1 MTTTLSIILNV
12 SGDLARNKISYVP
25 SMTNPGIKTNTIYFL
40 PTVRITDKLVREAR
54 TGKYG
59 IEVFTDLAAF
69 IKLTRYVQRQ
79 RGFTPISISEAE
91 AAGVV
96 ESNYEYFRSL
106 LFGRKKD
113 VLIESRAYTIRKSE
127 IAGGSNR
134 PGVYR
139 MTVDADVILKTRAG
153 AVEMKRRDCRDQ
165 AKEID
170 DMAAELFGVSLGLW
184 KAAPPG
190 PDTVLPAMY
199 SSGQTGLASGKEA
212 KQRRHR
218 QYNPFAPPSGFST
231 PPFGLGPQYTYPY
244 AQAAPAN
251 PYATRQ
257 PQVPGQAYNLPQA
270 YPVYGFAPP
279 PPPGPAPSP
288 RRTRASLYQQPNSA

>member
-12 SGDLARNKISYVP
+12 SGDLARNKISYTP

-69 IKLTRYVQRQ
+69 IKLTRYIQRQ

-113 VLIESRAYTIRKSE
+113 VLIESRAYTIRKSK

-134 PGVYR
+134 PGVYQ

-184 KAAPPG
+184 KATPPG
-190 PDTVLPAMY
+190 PSTVLPAMY
-199 SSGQTGLASGKEA
+199 TSGQTGLASGKEA
-212 KQRRHR
+212 KQRRPR

-231 PPFGLGPQYTYPY
+231 PPFGFGPRYTYPY
-244 AQAAPAN
+244 AQAAPVN

-257 PQVPGQAYNLPQA
+257 PQVPGQAYSPPQA

-288 RRTRASLYQQPNSA
+288 RRTRASLYQQPNST